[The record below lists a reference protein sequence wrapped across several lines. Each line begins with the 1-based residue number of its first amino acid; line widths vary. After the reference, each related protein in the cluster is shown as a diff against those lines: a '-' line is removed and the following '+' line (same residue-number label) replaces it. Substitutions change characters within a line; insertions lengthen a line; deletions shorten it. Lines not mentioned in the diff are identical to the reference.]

1 MFMQILN
8 TISSSRI
15 WTRHGLKI
23 AYAISCLLVLGS
35 VASVVWNIRI
45 QSQVKKANYAK
56 QTIAPI
62 NKRPKES
69 YRVNDIVRANLF
81 GNPNPAPVA
90 RVAPKTTLDLTLQG
104 VLAATD
110 NAMARAI
117 IMSGKRNSKLYSIGE
132 SIQGAG
138 VSIEEIKA
146 SEVLLNRNGAIESL
160 PLVKSKAS
168 AKGNSSI
175 ITYSDNSS
183 GQISQPELQAAAVR
197 PSEIRRS
204 GPRPRSENG
213 QRRKIKKPNF
223 SGLDRALQKMGEI

>member
-23 AYAISCLLVLGS
+23 TYAISCLLVLGS
-35 VASVVWNIRI
+35 VTSVVWNIRT
-45 QSQVKKANYAK
+45 QSQVKKANYAE
-56 QTIAPI
+56 QTIAHI
-62 NKRPKES
+62 NKRAKES

-110 NAMARAI
+110 NAIARAI

-146 SEVLLNRNGAIESL
+146 NEVLLNRNGAIESL
-160 PLVKSKAS
+160 SLVKSKAS
-168 AKGNSSI
+168 AKGNNSI

-183 GQISQPELQAAAVR
+183 SQISQPELQAAAVR
-197 PSEIRRS
+197 PSEIKRS
-204 GPRPRSENG
+204 SPRSENG

-223 SGLDRALQKMGEI
+223 SGLDRALEKMGEI